1 MTDFTSIVTKMW
13 NQEAAEESPGAQL
26 LAESK
31 AEIAATQRE
40 QKRVAAESAWNAL
53 SAQNVSPGYNYTDA
67 YAGGATFK
75 PGPDGAVTLPN
86 KYAAPMEHN
95 LAGYDLTT
103 GKKYRNVLDQSPETE
118 ASVLAL
124 RESSVDQNGV
134 APMKDVRPLS
144 QLATDFRKK
153 GMGYE
158 EFDR

>member
-13 NQEAAEESPGAQL
+13 NQEAAEESSGAQL

-75 PGPDGAVTLPN
+75 PIWNCLKSTLFQSTPRAEATRLASGVVNSVLTAAISASISATAVVEISQATIRWTKYRSSVREVEIRGPDDR
-86 KYAAPMEHN
+86 KR
-95 LAGYDLTT
+95 AG
-103 GKKYRNVLDQSPETE
+103 Q
-118 ASVLAL
+118 ASA
-124 RESSVDQNGV
+124 
-134 APMKDVRPLS
+134 
-144 QLATDFRKK
+144 
-153 GMGYE
+153 
-158 EFDR
+158 